1 MQGEHGRISIGF
13 TMPPRGPD
21 SGGANATRAQLFTE
35 VLTSGP
41 LSRTDLARRTDLSAS
56 TVTKMV
62 NPLIEAGYIVETG
75 ALSSGLGRP
84 RQLLRVAAERYVV
97 LGVKIAPGMVTG
109 VVTDLSARVIA
120 QRQRPLSAPH
130 DPATVIGV
138 AADVVGELAGED
150 ASGRGVPLGVGVGIG
165 GHVDSRAGR
174 VVRSGILGWAGVP
187 LAAPL
192 AAATGLPVVIDNDVN
207 ALAIAERWFGAGR
220 DIRSFVLVTV
230 GPGIGSAFLLD
241 GEPVAGVTGL
251 AGELGHIPV
260 RPDGA
265 PCRCGNRGCLE
276 TVASDESILRDIAAR
291 GGTEYPDVTAA
302 IERARSGA
310 DPTAAEAF
318 ESMGTEIGRALAT
331 VCNLFNPERIVLTG
345 ERAAAYD
352 LFGPACERAWQSAAF
367 STAASDCELVVDT
380 AGDTLWARGAGCL
393 VIREAVG
400 GSALPASRDR
410 RPATCRTGW
419 DTAGRS

>member
-1 MQGEHGRISIGF
+1 MQAEHERISIGF
-13 TMPPRGPD
+13 TVPPRGPD

-41 LSRTDLARRTDLSAS
+41 LSRTELARRTELSAS

-62 NPLIEAGYIVETG
+62 NPLIDAGYIVETG
-75 ALSSGLGRP
+75 AASSGLGRP
-84 RQLLRVAAERYVV
+84 RQLLRVAAERYAV
-97 LGVKIAPGMVTG
+97 LGVKIAPETVTG
-109 VVTDLSARVIA
+109 VIADLEARVMA
-120 QRQRPLSAPH
+120 QRERVLPAPH
-130 DPATVIGV
+130 DPATVIEAAAGV
-138 AADVVGELAGED
+138 VRDLAGGD
-150 ASGRGVPLGVGVGIG
+150 AGRRGKILGVGVGIG
-165 GHVDSRAGR
+165 GHVDPRAGL
-174 VVRSGILGWAGVP
+174 VVRSGMLGWTGVP

-220 DIRSFVLVTV
+220 GIRSFVLVTV

-241 GEPVAGVTGL
+241 GEPLTGATGL

-276 TVASDESILRDIAAR
+276 TVTSDESILRDIAAR
-291 GGTEYPDVTAA
+291 GGTEYPDIAAA
-302 IERARSGA
+302 IEQARSGT
-310 DPTAAEAF
+310 DPAAAGAF
-318 ESMGTEIGRALAT
+318 EAMGTEFGRALAT
-331 VCNLFNPERIVLTG
+331 VCNLFNPGRVVLTG

-352 LFGPACERAWQSAAF
+352 LFGPACERAWRSAAF
-367 STAASDCELVVDT
+367 STAASDCELVVDN
-380 AGDTLWARGAGCL
+380 ADDTLWARGAGCL

-400 GSALPASRDR
+400 RSA
-410 RPATCRTGW
+410 
-419 DTAGRS
+419 

>member
-1 MQGEHGRISIGF
+1 MAGGNISRRQGVIGTGMQAEHGRISIGF
-13 TMPPRGPD
+13 AALPHGPD

-35 VLTSGP
+35 VLTGGP
-41 LSRTDLARRTDLSAS
+41 LSRTDLARRTNLSAS

-62 NPLIEAGYIVETG
+62 NPLIDAGYIVETG
-75 ALSSGLGRP
+75 AASSGLGRP
-84 RQLLRVAAERYVV
+84 RKLLRVAAERYAV
-97 LGVKIAPGMVTG
+97 LGVKIAPGTVTG
-109 VVTDLSARVIA
+109 VIADLKARVMA
-120 QRQRPLSAPH
+120 QRQLVLPGLP
-130 DPATVIGV
+130 DPATVIEV
-138 AADVVGELAGED
+138 AASMVTDLVDENAAGC
-150 ASGRGVPLGVGVGIG
+150 GKVLGVGVGIG
-165 GHVDSRAGR
+165 GHVDSEAGR
-174 VVRSGILGWAGVP
+174 VVRSGILGWTGVP

-220 DIRSFVLVTV
+220 GIRSFVLVTV

-241 GEPVAGVTGL
+241 GESLTGATGL

-260 RPDGA
+260 RPGGA
-265 PCRCGNRGCLE
+265 LCRCGNQGCLE
-276 TVASDESILRDIAAR
+276 TVTSDESILRDIAAR
-291 GGTEYPDVTAA
+291 GGPAYDGIATA

-310 DPTAAEAF
+310 DPAAAAAF
-318 ESMGTEIGRALAT
+318 EAMGTEFGRALAT

-367 STAASDCELVVDT
+367 STAASDCELVVDN
-380 AGDTLWARGAGCL
+380 ADDTLWARGAGCL

-400 GSALPASRDR
+400 GPAL
-410 RPATCRTGW
+410 
-419 DTAGRS
+419 